1 MYFTCDEMGIALD
14 RFLLSLA
21 GRYAEHSKRLHILS
35 GQAIDE
41 QLKKYVLIVQDS
53 SPELTIV
60 EYRVSIEDFRHVPSR
75 EADIDRLVRSFPG
88 EKPHDAE
95 LAKRYL
101 ILGNESTCDSEANVE
116 IVKGF
121 GVDLTE
127 RPPELLAL
135 IQAIR
140 LSSELGRANVFE
152 LCLNS
157 KTVQQ
162 LLLDTHDAGP
172 GETFRNYHPV
182 DPVVKNGMS
191 LMDLYEDIKYKKI
204 NLGVFLIRD
213 ADKGGALITHV
224 EPIRDLK
231 HLTPTTSF
239 VVSDTISYA
248 ELCRLCPL
256 VHEVIYRPD
265 YGLVYWQRSSGG
277 GTGSLRKYLTCEYT
291 QEYDQRPPPL
301 HWLNVIHAD
310 QTVGKS
316 TYLRRL
322 REGFRKAQ
330 PFGLVRLIDGTVL
343 AAALADGSLS
353 TVQKLAKLFR
363 MESQL
368 ESKVVEVLARQ
379 KGALMVLIDHAD
391 HVGDLLVTFLEEVE
405 RDLGTSVKFWIAA
418 RDKLRKQIEDKFPI
432 VAHEFP
438 ELDKMQ
444 QQDFLETLLPELSA
458 AHIEETLK
466 IARTCNVQLAFHET
480 CVEYPITKN
489 VFNLKLIADML
500 QQVDESKKS
509 FYLPDLLDYFIESQ
523 LTEFADLEREC
534 YSFCLEKKSALLIL
548 QQCKYTTVVE
558 YMAARYLSKHV
569 ELVNLTLYRE
579 HPKVTGFLDQLIS
592 RHDKIATAVLNKDT
606 EQVLTMQDSYQESL
620 DDLNRNPLHT
630 SHDCLA
636 IQEAL
641 VAAGLQHEQRCLL
654 SDYTPLQLADERKD
668 WKFVNLLLQNNAR
681 HDFPSLR
688 LRTMHTDQLEEVVES
703 CISTALHR
711 LLDWI
716 LTNRPDY
723 QITQRNIYS
732 VSVCS
737 DTMQC
742 NLLFRILNRAH
753 EQKLHDREAP
763 YRFMWGSTGLHM
775 AAYNGSFAVCR
786 FLVEKLNF
794 SVDLQDYSGQTALG
808 EASDVEVAT
817 YLKSLQKDQREPESD
832 AELEED
838 VVNSA
843 FIRACNS
850 NNLELVR
857 YCVEQEGHDFMN
869 PERGQY
875 GFINAIAWG
884 NLSIVEYL
892 YEKGFKDQLDIE
904 DSTGCTAL
912 VNAVRY
918 EHLPIVK
925 FLVERGADFSK
936 IQDAPNNSELRQ
948 YLKDHCRYDPPIT
961 FEYLSELGLD
971 ELRSLEYNFLTE
983 NEDGDVLLHYYIEYH
998 EDVEVLKFLLTQ
1010 YDNVDLE
1017 SKFTGRTPL
1026 LEAIRAN
1033 KAQIVDILLAAG
1045 ADAYKICAKTGQS
1058 VLHIAAQ
1065 QSNKRLL
1072 DLFLTKYRIAIDSRD
1087 NQGQT
1092 IAFYLESNAMNLF
1105 RYLIERY
1112 GMDVNARNN
1121 EGRTVL
1127 HEKIIYEGFL
1137 HLHEVEYLLREVG
1150 VRQNVT
1156 DRRGRLALHYAAER
1170 GNIDVVQ
1177 LLERYGGLEW
1187 NVWDAD
1193 GKSPVDL
1200 AKEAAQEK
1208 LLEYLEQSH

>member
-88 EKPHDAE
+88 DKPLDAE

-121 GVDLTE
+121 VVDLTE
-127 RPPELLAL
+127 HPPELLAL

-191 LMDLYEDIKYKKI
+191 LMDLYEDIKYKKL

-231 HLTPTTSF
+231 DLTPTTSF

-277 GTGSLRKYLTCEYT
+277 GTGSLRKYLTCAYT

-316 TYLRRL
+316 TFLRRL
-322 REGFRKAQ
+322 RKGFHKAQ

-353 TVQKLAKLFR
+353 TVHKLAKFFR

-444 QQDFLETLLPELSA
+444 QEDFLETLLPELSA

-466 IARTCNVQLAFHET
+466 IART
-480 CVEYPITKN
+480 
-489 VFNLKLIADML
+489 
-500 QQVDESKKS
+500 S
-509 FYLPDLLDYFIESQ
+509 
-523 LTEFADLEREC
+523 
-534 YSFCLEKKSALLIL
+534 
-548 QQCKYTTVVE
+548 
-558 YMAARYLSKHV
+558 
-569 ELVNLTLYRE
+569 
-579 HPKVTGFLDQLIS
+579 
-592 RHDKIATAVLNKDT
+592 TAVLNKDT
-606 EQVLTMQDSYQESL
+606 EQVLTMLDSYQESL

-630 SHDCLA
+630 SHDCLT

-641 VAAGLQHEQRCLL
+641 VAAGLQIEQRCLL

-703 CISTALHR
+703 CISTALHC

-742 NLLFRILNRAH
+742 DLLFRILNRAH

-775 AAYNGSFAVCR
+775 AAYNGSLAVCR

-794 SVDLQDYSGQTALG
+794 SANLQDYSGQTALG

-838 VVNSA
+838 VVDSA

-869 PERGQY
+869 SERGQY

-1010 YDNVDLE
+1010 YNNVDRE

-1033 KAQIVDILLAAG
+1033 KAQIVDLLLEAG

-1058 VLHIAAQ
+1058 VLHLAAQ

-1105 RYLIERY
+1105 RYLVERY

-1156 DRRGRLALHYAAER
+1156 DHRGRLALHYAAER

-1187 NVWDAD
+1187 NVRDAD

-1208 LLEYLEQSH
+1208 LLEYLEQSN